1 MNKNNDHIKKAV
13 ALKYDERDNSPS
25 ILAKGKGY
33 IADKIVQ
40 AGNNKGIYIHK
51 DRELLNSL
59 MKLEIGQE
67 IPPELYEVVAEI
79 IAFVYRLDKEKGEI

>member
-40 AGNNKGIYIHK
+40 AGNNEGIYIHK
-51 DRELLNSL
+51 DKELLNSL

-67 IPPELYEVVAEI
+67 IPPELYEVIAEI